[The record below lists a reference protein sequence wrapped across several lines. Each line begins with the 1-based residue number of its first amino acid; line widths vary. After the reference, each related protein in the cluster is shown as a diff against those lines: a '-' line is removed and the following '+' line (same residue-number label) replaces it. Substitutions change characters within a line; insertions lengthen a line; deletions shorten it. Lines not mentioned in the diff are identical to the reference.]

1 MGDRDTKRPARDP
14 TETREGRPRDGGG
27 SRETREERA
36 ESREEH
42 RETQGKNTETQEKEH
57 RYPAKST
64 ESREKEHRDPA
75 RESRETPE
83 GVADSRE
90 TPGLLGGWSGLK
102 VGGRDT
108 GRQRYRGFEGRRET
122 ETQREKEK

>member
-1 MGDRDTKRPARDP
+1 MGEGAERPGKGEQKARKSTERPKRR
-14 TETREGRPRDGGG
+14 
-27 SRETREERA
+27 
-36 ESREEH
+36 
-42 RETQGKNTETQEKEH
+42 
-57 RYPAKST
+57 ST
-64 ESREKEHRDPA
+64 ESREKEHREPA
-75 RESRETPE
+75 REQGDPE

-122 ETQREKEK
+122 ETRREKEK